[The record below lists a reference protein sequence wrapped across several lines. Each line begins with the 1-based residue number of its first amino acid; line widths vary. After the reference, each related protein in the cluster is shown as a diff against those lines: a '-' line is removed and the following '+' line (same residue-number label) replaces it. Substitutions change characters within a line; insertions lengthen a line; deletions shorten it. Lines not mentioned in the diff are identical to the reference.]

1 MADDTTENSLDASTK
16 QALRNSVEQIEKLE
30 EEKKEI
36 AEQIKEVYA
45 EAKSFGFDT
54 KVLRQT
60 IRLRKIDRAERE
72 EQEELLDLYLN
83 ALDE

>member
-1 MADDTTENSLDASTK
+1 MAEEDIANSLDESTK

-54 KVLRQT
+54 KVLRQA

-72 EQEELLDLYLN
+72 EQEELLEQYLS
-83 ALDE
+83 ALGD

>member
-1 MADDTTENSLDASTK
+1 MADDNSANSLDESTK
-16 QALRNSVEQIEKLE
+16 QTLRNSVEQIEKLE
-30 EEKKEI
+30 EEKKDI

-54 KVLRQT
+54 KILRQT

-72 EQEELLDLYLN
+72 EQEELLELYLD
-83 ALDE
+83 ALGD

>member
-1 MADDTTENSLDASTK
+1 MADDATANSLDASTK